1 MRLLITGAT
10 GFVGSRLVDH
20 LADRHELYALTRRPP
35 PSALAD
41 RATWIEQDLR
51 TPLAGLPARI
61 DGIVHL
67 AQSPRYKDFPDGAE
81 DVYAVNVQST
91 FRLLEW
97 ARGAGAQTF
106 VLVST
111 GGLYAFSPV
120 PVDEDSTLSPAGFYF
135 RSKHAAE
142 QILGGYAELLRPV
155 ILRPFFVYGEG
166 QQRMLIAR
174 LAEQIVRGEEIVV
187 DGDPGLRINPVHVD
201 DMVRVFEPAL
211 TGSLSGVV
219 NVAGPDALSVT
230 ELVAL
235 LGEAIGIEPVVRH
248 TPASVDGDL
257 VGVTDR
263 MRAGLGVTPDV
274 GLAEGLRRVAA
285 SAALHR

>member
-1 MRLLITGAT
+1 MRLLTAGAS
-10 GFVGSRLVDH
+10 GFVGRRLI
-20 LADRHELYALTRRPP
+20 AEIGRKHELYALTRRAPP
-35 PSALAD
+35 DEIAGL
-41 RATWIEQDLR
+41 ATWIEQDLR
-51 TPLAGLPARI
+51 EPLAGLPARI
-61 DGIVHL
+61 DGVVHL

-81 DVYAVNVQST
+81 DVYAINVHST

-97 ARGAGAQTF
+97 ARDAGAQTF

-111 GGLYAFSPV
+111 GGLYAFSPD
-120 PVDEDSTLSPAGFYF
+120 PVDETSAISPGGFYF
-135 RSKHAAE
+135 RSKLAAE
-142 QILGGYAELLRPV
+142 HILGAYAELLRPV

-187 DGDPGLRINPVHVD
+187 DGDPGLRINPLHVD

-219 NVAGPDALSVT
+219 NVAGPDAVSVSA
-230 ELVAL
+230 LVAL

-257 VGVTDR
+257 VAATDR
-263 MRAGLGVTPDV
+263 MRLELGVTPQV
-274 GLAEGLRRVAA
+274 GLAEGVRRVAE
-285 SAALHR
+285 SVALHR